1 MYKVLL
7 VDDERLELNTLKNYV
22 DWKKLGIGTVYTANN
37 GLQALETADF
47 KKPDIVFTDIR
58 MPVMDGIE
66 FAKQLREKDKRVKII
81 FLTGYDEM
89 DFIRQAFRLSATDY
103 ILKPFLVE
111 DIERVVKGILVSLEQ
126 EQTVSHSRVHAERKI
141 IDNIFKDDMQPAETL
156 IGQFFAMENREE
168 DTFRYSVIGLYGKSG
183 NPPEKDFFREFPEVF
198 YYVELQELNLLLL
211 KTSVECHDVAE
222 SMAVYLYKNQENLG
236 VVYMEGEHRLAEAR
250 IIRGRFEKAAD
261 AAFYLDS
268 LTPASLSELLRGEKK
283 AELAEEERKK
293 LHILRKDITAQLSHG
308 DSKLCFERL
317 EDYLN
322 ICREACPSI
331 YKNYIIRLYNHIND
345 ELVIENEELAR
356 QYPAMRFQGKT
367 IVQLAEEAN
376 NDSQIKEGL
385 IQYLNVIL
393 TWYCSLQENA
403 NYRVVVYVEDYIEN
417 HYMEPISV
425 EMIAS
430 EIGLSPNYVRS
441 IFKSGSGM
449 TIKNYLS
456 EYRLDK
462 ACKLLKNTSAKVSR
476 VASMV
481 GYDNVSYFCAI
492 FQKRFGKTPNEWRR
506 GL

>member
-1 MYKVLL
+1 M
-7 VDDERLELNTLKNYV
+7 
-22 DWKKLGIGTVYTANN
+22 
-37 GLQALETADF
+37 
-47 KKPDIVFTDIR
+47 
-58 MPVMDGIE
+58 
-66 FAKQLREKDKRVKII
+66 
-81 FLTGYDEM
+81 
-89 DFIRQAFRLSATDY
+89 
-103 ILKPFLVE
+103 
-111 DIERVVKGILVSLEQ
+111 
-126 EQTVSHSRVHAERKI
+126 
-141 IDNIFKDDMQPAETL
+141 
-156 IGQFFAMENREE
+156 IGQFFAMEDMEE
-168 DTFRYSVIGLYGKSG
+168 DRFRFSVIGLYGKSG
-183 NPPEKDFFREFPEVF
+183 NPPEKPFFQEFPEVF
-198 YYVELQELNLLLL
+198 YYVELQDLNLLLL
-211 KTSVECHDVAE
+211 KTSVECKDVAE
-222 SMAVYLYKNQENLG
+222 SMASYLYKNQKTLG
-236 VVYMEGEHRLAEAR
+236 VVYMEGQHKLAEAR
-250 IIRGRFEKAAD
+250 LIRSRFEKAAD

-268 LTPASLSELLRGEKK
+268 LTPVSLSALLKVEKSGELT
-283 AELAEEERKK
+283 EEERKK
-293 LHILRKDITAQLSHG
+293 LHVLRKDITAQLSHG
-308 DSKLCFERL
+308 DSQLCFERL
-317 EDYLN
+317 EEYLN
-322 ICREACPSI
+322 ICSGACPSI
-331 YKNYIIRLYNHIND
+331 YKNSIVRLYNHIND

-425 EMIAS
+425 ETIAS

>member
-22 DWKKLGIGTVYTANN
+22 DWTKLGIGSVYTANN
-37 GLQALETADF
+37 GLQALETAEF

-66 FAKQLREKDKRVKII
+66 FARQLREKDKRVKII

-111 DIERVVKGILVSLEQ
+111 DIERVVKGILASLEQ
-126 EQTVSHSRVHAERKI
+126 EQTADHSRVHAERKI
-141 IDNIFKDDMQPAETL
+141 IDNIFKDDTQQADTL
-156 IGQFFAMENREE
+156 IGQFFAMEDMEE
-168 DTFRYSVIGLYGKSG
+168 DRFRFSVIGLYGKSG
-183 NPPEKDFFREFPEVF
+183 NPPEKPFFQEFPEVF
-198 YYVELQELNLLLL
+198 YYVELQDLNLLLL
-211 KTSVECHDVAE
+211 KTSVECKDVAE
-222 SMAVYLYKNQENLG
+222 SMASYLYKNQKTLG
-236 VVYMEGEHRLAEAR
+236 VVYMEGQHKLAEAR
-250 IIRGRFEKAAD
+250 LIRSRFEKAAD

-268 LTPASLSELLRGEKK
+268 LTPVSLSALLKVEKSGELT
-283 AELAEEERKK
+283 EEERKK
-293 LHILRKDITAQLSHG
+293 LHALRKDITAQLSHG
-308 DSKLCFERL
+308 DSQLCFERL
-317 EDYLN
+317 EEYLN
-322 ICREACPSI
+322 ICSGACPSI
-331 YKNYIIRLYNHIND
+331 YKNSIVRLYNHIND

-425 EMIAS
+425 ETIAS

>member
-22 DWKKLGIGTVYTANN
+22 DWNKMGIGTVYTANN
-37 GLQALETADF
+37 GLQALETAQY

-66 FAKQLREKDKRVKII
+66 FARQLREKDKRVKII

-111 DIERVVKGILVSLEQ
+111 DIERVVKGILTSLEQ
-126 EQTVSHSRVHAERKI
+126 EQTADHSRIHAERKI
-141 IDNIFKDDMQPAETL
+141 IDNIFKEDTQQAEEL
-156 IGQFFAMENREE
+156 IRQFFAMENGKE
-168 DTFRYSVIGLYGKSG
+168 DQFHFSVIGLYGKSG
-183 NPPEKDFFREFPEVF
+183 NPPEKTFFQEFPEVF
-198 YYVELQELNLLLL
+198 YYVELQDLNLLLL
-211 KTSVECHDVAE
+211 KTSVECRHVAE
-222 SMAVYLYKNQENLG
+222 SMAAYLYRNQLNLG
-236 VVYMEGEHRLAEAR
+236 VVYLEGQHRLTEAGQ
-250 IIRGRFEKAAD
+250 IRSRFEKAAD

-268 LTPASLSELLRGEKK
+268 LTPISLSTLLKVEKCGELK
-283 AELAEEERKK
+283 EEERKK
-293 LHILRKDITAQLSHG
+293 LHMLRKDITVQLSHG
-308 DSKLCFERL
+308 DSQLCFERL

-322 ICREACPSI
+322 ICMEARPSI
-331 YKNYIIRLYNHIND
+331 YKNSIIRLYNHIND
-345 ELVIENEELAR
+345 ELVIENEELAK

-367 IVQLAEEAN
+367 ILQLAEEAN

-393 TWYCSLQENA
+393 AWYCSLQENA

-441 IFKSGSGM
+441 IFKNGNGM
-449 TIKNYLS
+449 TIKNHLS

-476 VASMV
+476 IAQMV